1 MGPEIGDAIGRE
13 QDGLRRDDA
22 ELFANGDDLRERQT
36 QAIVRTGLALCWG
49 VAGHVSGRL
58 EDDPVALLERRPGS
72 RQARNRAALDQLR
85 RLGLHN
91 LGWAMLL
98 PSGELNMMLFGS
110 ALVGPACVYC
120 RSIRAADGLR
130 APVDSD
136 PGCPALP
143 LLIPVDAFVPALA
156 AGRDAPVQHVLRGR
170 RGPNVDQPVIVPD
183 AINVVDLVL
192 RPCPI
197 HVEKR
202 EPMQEDITTEQVS
215 GEIAFA
221 RWAAQRLACRL
232 VREDPCRGIVM
243 DTPKHLRMG
252 HGIPYGRIRHVLS
265 DGLPVPA

>member
-156 AGRDAPVQHVLRGR
+156 AGRDAPIQHVLCGG
-170 RGPNVDQPVIVPD
+170 RGPNVNQPVIVPD
-183 AINVVDLVL
+183 AINMVDLIL
-192 RPCPI
+192 RPNAV
-197 HVEKR
+197 HVEES
-202 EPMQEDITTEQVS
+202 EPMEIDPGTEHR
-215 GEIAFA
+215 GHEIAVCRPRPDTLA
-221 RWAAQRLACRL
+221 RRFIGDDAI
-232 VREDPCRGIVM
+232 RGIVII
-243 DTPKHLRMG
+243 PRSHLSVRDRQ
-252 HGIPYGRIRHVLS
+252 I
-265 DGLPVPA
+265 